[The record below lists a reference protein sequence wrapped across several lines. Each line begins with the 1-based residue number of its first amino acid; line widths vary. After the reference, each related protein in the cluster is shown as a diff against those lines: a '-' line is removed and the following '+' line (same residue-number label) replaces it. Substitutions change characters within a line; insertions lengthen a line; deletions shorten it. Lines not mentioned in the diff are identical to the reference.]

1 MASAMNLAWMWRG
14 RKAPC
19 LMRSAPQYS
28 GAGCDPQSTPRP
40 HRTAPGATDQGLRKN
55 LRSLR
60 LLELIEERPSK
71 GLEPSLHADLERS
84 RARHERDGLDA
95 KASLLEQAPV
105 FGDGGK
111 EPGRDLGRIAAMKRT
126 HRPDPRGDGRH
137 IAVTTELADEAATGL
152 ERAMH

>member
-28 GAGCDPQSTPRP
+28 GAGCDPQSKPRP

-84 RARHERDGLDA
+84 RARHERDDLTLKPPCSSRRRYLA
-95 KASLLEQAPV
+95 TE
-105 FGDGGK
+105 GK
-111 EPGRDLGRIAAMKRT
+111 NLGAT
-126 HRPDPRGDGRH
+126 
-137 IAVTTELADEAATGL
+137 LAGSP
-152 ERAMH
+152 